1 MCVCAKTS
9 AEQLPHAPL
18 IATAERGR
26 EREREEGWVVVM
38 VVVVMVVVVVVV
50 VVVVALVMRVINSCA
65 VPRWSLWR
73 WRRRLLF
80 VV

>member
-1 MCVCAKTS
+1 M
-9 AEQLPHAPL
+9 
-18 IATAERGR
+18 
-26 EREREEGWVVVM
+26 VM
-38 VVVVMVVVVVVV
+38 VVVVMVVV

-73 WRRRLLF
+73 WWRRLLF

>member
-1 MCVCAKTS
+1 M
-9 AEQLPHAPL
+9 
-18 IATAERGR
+18 
-26 EREREEGWVVVM
+26 VM

-73 WRRRLLF
+73 WWRRLLF